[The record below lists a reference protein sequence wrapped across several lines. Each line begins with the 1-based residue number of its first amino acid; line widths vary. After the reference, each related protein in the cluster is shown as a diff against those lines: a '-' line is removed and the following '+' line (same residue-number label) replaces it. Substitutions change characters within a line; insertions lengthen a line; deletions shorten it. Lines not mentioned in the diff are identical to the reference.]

1 MTGRTAYVRD
11 QSGSA
16 LVAVLIISVVML
28 VLVLS
33 VFKLASLEASLASAD
48 VERSRAFYAAEAG
61 LERGR
66 TWLEA
71 QAWPPYDLEPF
82 RPFGDGPDAL
92 GEAPY
97 VVSIVPDPANA
108 YDYPLIYTVSAIA
121 TVGDETRHLEL
132 DLTPQSFA
140 DFLYFT
146 SEERLHPGGQPVWFV
161 TPDRID
167 GVVHTNDQINIFG
180 DPTFVGHVRSAYGG
194 PDDRH
199 PHHTPSFQYYNGH
212 AHNHL
217 ESAEPSNPPYDE
229 PTFEDGYELGT
240 PEVELPRDA
249 INDFRDAAREGGIY
263 ARGAQ
268 QVILGRLD
276 RRGRPMHG
284 YVSYRKNSR
293 KPWTDVQISTTNG
306 IMFVNGHVELLGGK
320 LDGRLTIVTNASM
333 TIQNDVRYRD
343 SDANGPKPYCDDML
357 GLVCSSHIRVANNP
371 ANRHDCVIHAHMIS
385 INNSFE
391 AAQYSWGRPRGTLT
405 VYGGICQKSRGAVGT
420 GYLWGDRLVVRSGY
434 TKDYHYDR
442 RLAFGAPPGY
452 ELFLLTGRYRRLAW
466 REVSD

>member
-1 MTGRTAYVRD
+1 MSGRAIHIGG
-11 QSGSA
+11 QSGST
-16 LVAVLIISVVML
+16 LVAVLILSVVML

-33 VFKLASLEASLASAD
+33 VFKLASLDAALTTVD
-48 VERSRAFYAAEAG
+48 VERSRAFYTAEAG

-71 QAWPPYDLEPF
+71 QTWPPYETEPF
-82 RPFGDGPDAL
+82 FPFGEEPDTL
-92 GEAPY
+92 GEGAY

-108 YDYPLIYTVSAIA
+108 YDYPLIYTVSAVA
-121 TVGDETRHLEL
+121 TVGRKARHLEL

-146 SEERLHPGGQPVWFV
+146 HEERLQPGGQPVWFV
-161 TPDRID
+161 SPDRID

-180 DPTFVGHVRSAYGG
+180 DPTFAGHVRSAYGG
-194 PDDRH
+194 PDDAS
-199 PHHTPSFQYYNGH
+199 PHHSPSFQYYNGH
-212 AHNHL
+212 AHNHI
-217 ESAEPSNPPYDE
+217 ESAQPSNAPYDE
-229 PTFEDGYELGT
+229 PTFEDGYELGAL
-240 PEVELPRDA
+240 EVALPRDA
-249 INDFRDAAREGGIY
+249 IDDFKTEAQAGGIY

-268 QVILGRLD
+268 QVILARLD
-276 RRGRPMHG
+276 ARGRPMHG

-293 KPWTDVQISTTNG
+293 KPWTDVQISATNG

-320 LDGRLTIVTNASM
+320 LDGQLTIASNASM
-333 TIQNDVRYRD
+333 TIQNDVTYRD
-343 SDANGPKPYCDDML
+343 SNADGPRQYCDDML
-357 GLVCSSHIRVANNP
+357 GLVCSSHIRVAYNA

-391 AAQYSWGRPRGTLT
+391 AEQWSSGRPRGTLT
-405 VYGGICQKSRGAVGT
+405 VHGGICQKSRGAVGT
-420 GYLWGDRLVVRSGY
+420 GYLWGDRLVVQSGY

-466 REVSD
+466 RDVSG

>member
-1 MTGRTAYVRD
+1 MGSRTLYCKN
-11 QSGSA
+11 QSGSTLA
-16 LVAVLIISVVML
+16 AVLILSIVML

-33 VFKLASLEASLASAD
+33 VFKLASLEAALAAGD

-71 QAWPPYDLEPF
+71 QTWPPYGTDPF
-82 RPFGDGPDAL
+82 FPFGEEPDTL
-92 GEAPY
+92 GEGTY
-97 VVSIVPDPANA
+97 LVSIVPDPANA
-108 YDYPLIYTVSAIA
+108 YDYPLIYTVSSVA
-121 TVGDETRHLEL
+121 TVGRKTRHLEL

-146 SEERLHPGGQPVWFV
+146 DRERLHPGGHRVWFV
-161 TPDRID
+161 SPDRID
-167 GVVHTNDQINIFG
+167 GALHTNDQINIFG
-180 DPTFVGHVRSAYGG
+180 DPTFAGHVRSAYGG
-194 PDDRH
+194 PDDNN
-199 PHHTPSFQYYNGH
+199 PHHNPSFQYYNGNS
-212 AHNHL
+212 HNHR
-217 ESAEPSNPPYDE
+217 ESADPSNAPYDE
-229 PTFEDGYELGT
+229 PTFEDGYELGAL
-240 PEVELPRDA
+240 EVALPRDA
-249 INDFRDAAREGGIY
+249 IGDFKDAARDGGVY

-268 QVILGRLD
+268 QVILARLD

-293 KPWTDVQISTTNG
+293 RPWTDVQISTTNG

-320 LDGRLTIVTNASM
+320 LDGQLTIVSNATM
-333 TIQNDVRYRD
+333 NIQNDVRYRD

-357 GLVCSSHIRVANNP
+357 GLVCSSHIRVAYNA
-371 ANRHDCVIHAHMIS
+371 ANRRDCVIHAHMVS

-391 AAQYSWGRPRGTLT
+391 AARWSSGRPRGTLT
-405 VYGGICQKSRGAVGT
+405 VHGGICQKSRGAVGT
-420 GYLWGDRLVVRSGY
+420 GYLWGDRLVIRSGY

-442 RLAFGAPPGY
+442 RLTFGAPPGY

-466 REVSD
+466 RDVSG